1 MKKDG
6 EAMEALLEHVYTPEW
21 QRLLAKVRACER
33 LNPEDGLFLLTTNRL
48 SWLGALADEAR
59 RLRVGDQ
66 VYFNNNAHIN
76 YSNICAIHCRF
87 CAFGKTRKSPDGYTY
102 SIEQIV
108 EKARAYGRMGVTELH
123 MVGGLHPDLPFGWY
137 LEMLRRVKTA
147 VPQAHLKCFTA
158 IEMLHFAKISRQPLA
173 DVMRQLKDAGLDSM
187 PGGGAEIFS
196 QRVRDIICKAKETAE
211 EWLWVHD
218 TAHRLGLK
226 TNATMLYGHIETP
239 EEIVDHLVR
248 LREQQDQTGGFQA
261 FIPLA
266 FHPANTDLADLPG
279 PTGYLDLRVVAV
291 ARLLLDNF
299 NFIKSYWVMMSPRLA
314 QISLTYGANDV
325 DGTVRE
331 EKIYHMAGATTPQ
344 AQTPEELLSLIWEAG
359 RIPAERD
366 TLYNV
371 IREYPA
377 RPPADWRPVLV
388 GETLQPAEMP
398 VHPEEVEA

>member
-1 MKKDG
+1 
-6 EAMEALLEHVYTPEW
+6 MEALLERVLPPEW
-21 QRLLAKVRACER
+21 RPLLDKVRSGER
-33 LNPEDGLFLLTTNRL
+33 LSADDGLRLLTTDHL
-48 SWLGALADEAR
+48 VWLGALADEAR

-76 YSNICAIHCRF
+76 YSNVCAIHCRF
-87 CAFGKTRKSPDGYTY
+87 CAFGKSKNNPDGYTY
-102 SIEQIV
+102 TTEQIV

-123 MVGGLHPDLPFGWY
+123 MVGGLHPTLPFDWY
-137 LEMLRRVKTA
+137 LDMLRQVKA
-147 VPQAHLKCFTA
+147 EVPQAHMKCFTA
-158 IEMLHFAKISRQPLA
+158 IEMLHFAKISGLPLEE
-173 DVMRQLKDAGLDSM
+173 VMRRLKKAGLDSM

-196 QRVRDIICKAKETAE
+196 QRVRDIICKPKETAE

-218 TAHRLGLK
+218 TAHRLGIK

-239 EEIVDHLVR
+239 AEIVDHLIR
-248 LREQQDQTGGFQA
+248 LREQQDKTGGFQA

-299 NFIKSYWVMMSPRLA
+299 KFIKSYWVMMSPRMA
-314 QISLTYGANDV
+314 QISLTFGANDI

-377 RPPADWRPVLV
+377 QPPADWRPVLV
-388 GETLQPAEMP
+388 GETLQP
-398 VHPEEVEA
+398 EEVEA